1 MKDDNNIAPGILDLL
16 TKQTEARSDK
26 TTMSVR
32 EMADMLG
39 LGKTESYWLVNKRFF
54 KTVQISGRTRVD
66 IRSFNLWYD
75 KQVKYHIVGG
85 RPPGSKLK
93 ATSYSAADIGRI
105 LGISESYAYELIK
118 RENLPVIT
126 VDYWR
131 RVPKKAFDKWY
142 ESQSHFRD
150 KEDRERDA
158 TAEAASISMPEMAR
172 MLGVPRRSI
181 YSLVRSKKAGEMLE
195 FIEVG
200 GRKRITRE
208 SFEKWYAGQDHYT
221 RRKALQAGLGP
232 RQRDVNESYPE
243 GYTVRQAAEK
253 YDLSVGMIYKWIRE
267 GRIETTQTGRMKL
280 LPREAFDSWME
291 TQV

>member
-1 MKDDNNIAPGILDLL
+1 MKDDNKIAPGVLDLL
-16 TKQTEARSDK
+16 AKQKEARSDR

-39 LGKTESYWLVNKRFF
+39 LGKTESYWLINKRLF
-54 KTVQISGRTRVD
+54 KTVQISGRTRMD
-66 IRSFNLWYD
+66 IQSFDLWYD
-75 KQVKYHIVGG
+75 NQVKYHIVGG
-85 RPPGSKLK
+85 RPPGAKLK
-93 ATSYSAADIGRI
+93 ASSYSAADIGRI

-118 RENLPVIT
+118 KEDFPIIT
-126 VDYWR
+126 VDYWM

-142 ESQSHFRD
+142 RSQSHFRD
-150 KEDRERDA
+150 REDKERDA
-158 TAEAASISMPEMAR
+158 AVEEASITIPEMAR
-172 MLGVPRRSI
+172 MLGVSRNRV
-181 YSLVRSKKAGEMLE
+181 YALLRSKKAGGVLE
-195 FIEVG
+195 VIEVG
-200 GRKRITRE
+200 GWKRITRE
-208 SFEKWYAGQDHYT
+208 SFEKWYAGQDRYT
-221 RRKALQAGLGP
+221 RRKAPQAGP

>member
-1 MKDDNNIAPGILDLL
+1 MKDDNKIAPGVLDLL
-16 TKQTEARSDK
+16 AKQKEARPDR

-39 LGKTESYWLVNKRFF
+39 LGKTESYWLINKRFF

-66 IRSFNLWYD
+66 IQSFDLWYD
-75 KQVKYHIVGG
+75 NQVKYHIVGG
-85 RPPGSKLK
+85 RPPGVKLK

-118 RENLPVIT
+118 KENLPVIT
-126 VDYWR
+126 VDYWM

-142 ESQSHFRD
+142 RAQSHFRD
-150 KEDRERDA
+150 REDKERDA
-158 TAEAASISMPEMAR
+158 AVEEASITMPEMAR
-172 MLGVPRRSI
+172 MLGVPRNRV
-181 YSLVRSKKAGEMLE
+181 YALLRSKKAGGVLE
-195 FIEVG
+195 VIEVG

-208 SFEKWYAGQDHYT
+208 SFEEWYAGQDCYT
-221 RRKALQAGLGP
+221 RRKAPQAGP